1 MEKPKPD
8 PKMVL
13 EAVKDLPTSGILAQD
28 GYSGMLFLDLVDE
41 WIFKALPVI
50 KDYGYISPPFFVFPP
65 VPLGAHIRII
75 TENEAIDYEL
85 VTERVGK
92 KEIPGLGKTVNFKV
106 VEAFS
111 HHPELRTYGIESR
124 YWIRVESEELDKIR
138 MDLTGLPRPDLG
150 FCINV
155 GVRLEDMLHET
166 EEKPDENQMKNSG
179 TRKKTEI
186 TTKKGNSSS
195 TINEDEAGVR
205 MEDMPDETEEKPV
218 ETQMKKSGARKGTEI
233 ATEKRDI
240 KLKVSSSGIN
250 GEKQVE
256 TPKKKSITRKR
267 NKNSTK
273 KRERKIKPKVSITR
287 KRTPAPGLMIKSNV
301 LIWAI
306 IIINT
311 ATLSMLSTY
320 GYYNYFSN

>member
-28 GYSGMLFLDLVDE
+28 GYSGMLFLDLDDE

-138 MDLTGLPRPDLG
+138 MDLTGLPRPELG

-155 GVRLEDMLHET
+155 GVRLEDM
-166 EEKPDENQMKNSG
+166 PDES
-179 TRKKTEI
+179 
-186 TTKKGNSSS
+186 
-195 TINEDEAGVR
+195 
-205 MEDMPDETEEKPV
+205 EEKPV
-218 ETQMKKSGARKGTEI
+218 ETELTQSPPSSTSGDPQSSKCPVCLDSFVEI
-233 ATEKRDI
+233 RD
-240 KLKVSSSGIN
+240 
-250 GEKQVE
+250 Q
-256 TPKKKSITRKR
+256 
-267 NKNSTK
+267 
-273 KRERKIKPKVSITR
+273 RERLLPR
-287 KRTPAPGLMIKSNV
+287 FHNLRPRFL
-301 LIWAI
+301 W
-306 IIINT
+306 
-311 ATLSMLSTY
+311 TLSHLCHRTKWEMSYLQGTSEQEKLAQTLPVIRF
-320 GYYNYFSN
+320 GD

>member
-1 MEKPKPD
+1 
-8 PKMVL
+8 
-13 EAVKDLPTSGILAQD
+13 
-28 GYSGMLFLDLVDE
+28 MLY
-41 WIFKALPVI
+41 A
-50 KDYGYISPPFFVFPP
+50 
-65 VPLGAHIRII
+65 
-75 TENEAIDYEL
+75 T
-85 VTERVGK
+85 
-92 KEIPGLGKTVNFKV
+92 
-106 VEAFS
+106 
-111 HHPELRTYGIESR
+111 
-124 YWIRVESEELDKIR
+124 
-138 MDLTGLPRPDLG
+138 
-150 FCINV
+150 
-155 GVRLEDMLHET
+155 
-166 EEKPDENQMKNSG
+166 KN
-179 TRKKTEI
+179 
-186 TTKKGNSSS
+186 
-195 TINEDEAGVR
+195 
-205 MEDMPDETEEKPV
+205 
-218 ETQMKKSGARKGTEI
+218 
-233 ATEKRDI
+233 I